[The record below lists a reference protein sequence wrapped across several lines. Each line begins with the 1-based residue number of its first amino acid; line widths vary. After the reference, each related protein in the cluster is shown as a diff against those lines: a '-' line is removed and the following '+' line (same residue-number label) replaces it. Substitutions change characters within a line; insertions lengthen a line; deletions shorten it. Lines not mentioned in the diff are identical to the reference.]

1 MIDIKI
7 SAVLNP
13 KAIPSSGGQGIYLCI
28 NWKVRHYINLKLEK
42 IPKNAW
48 SGKPTKWVNSQ
59 YQYAEFHNRVI
70 AREIHRLKGIIQDF
84 YKRNEVLTAE
94 KLKNIYLVKYQGKK
108 LKGVNGVHA
117 PGASDKVSEFIDYSI
132 NFGATSKKVA
142 GTKKVYVTLRKLI
155 ESYKKTSVMADVD
168 ENYVL
173 EFVDFM
179 RSDQTEI
186 NSDTTLA
193 KYVDRLKVI
202 YREYCDQ
209 YAIPFRKRIFEGID
223 IDSNK
228 RPEKIIYVNDE
239 QYKKLLELKF
249 DRKERRLEIT
259 RDIFILL
266 CNTALYYNDLIAI
279 SNEKGFDRNL
289 LKENPNHL
297 VLQGERKKN
306 GEEFWIPLND
316 TAKKIVKK
324 YYVED
329 DEMIFP
335 KSVAISEQKFNQHL
349 KVLAEMIGFTDV
361 LSNKVGRKTFGTW
374 TDRLGMDDNDIRM
387 IFGHSPGSVLKK
399 YYTERRT
406 VESYNR
412 ILSLIQR

>member
-142 GTKKVYVTLRKLI
+142 GTKK
-155 ESYKKTSVMADVD
+155 E
-168 ENYVL
+168 
-173 EFVDFM
+173 
-179 RSDQTEI
+179 
-186 NSDTTLA
+186 
-193 KYVDRLKVI
+193 
-202 YREYCDQ
+202 
-209 YAIPFRKRIFEGID
+209 
-223 IDSNK
+223 
-228 RPEKIIYVNDE
+228 
-239 QYKKLLELKF
+239 
-249 DRKERRLEIT
+249 
-259 RDIFILL
+259 
-266 CNTALYYNDLIAI
+266 
-279 SNEKGFDRNL
+279 
-289 LKENPNHL
+289 
-297 VLQGERKKN
+297 
-306 GEEFWIPLND
+306 
-316 TAKKIVKK
+316 
-324 YYVED
+324 
-329 DEMIFP
+329 
-335 KSVAISEQKFNQHL
+335 
-349 KVLAEMIGFTDV
+349 
-361 LSNKVGRKTFGTW
+361 
-374 TDRLGMDDNDIRM
+374 
-387 IFGHSPGSVLKK
+387 
-399 YYTERRT
+399 
-406 VESYNR
+406 
-412 ILSLIQR
+412 